1 MRLFVASGIF
11 HPEPGGPATYL
22 HQALPALQARGW
34 EPRVLTF
41 GAGSSDYPY
50 PVTRIPR
57 GALPLRYGRYA
68 AQAWRH
74 LRWADLVYAHTID
87 LPLVTRWQARRAVP
101 RVLKVVGDV
110 AWERAVRKGWVA
122 PDTDIDTFQTMPA
135 SATVEAARRA
145 RSAQAQAMTRIITPS
160 EYLRRMVIG
169 WGVDP
174 ARVQV
179 IYNALPPYDGPAL
192 TPAAAR
198 AHLGLGAGPTLLT
211 AARLQPWKGI
221 DHLIAALGHL
231 PEVRL
236 LVAGEGDDLPRLRAL
251 AAPLGERVQFLGRL
265 PREALYVHMQAADY
279 FVLYSGYEGLA
290 HTLLESL
297 RVGTPLIASARGG
310 NVEVVQHDVNG
321 LLVPYADVPALVEAL
336 RAAFAP
342 AQRERLAQR
351 TGEGMERFTFDH
363 MIHATDAALRQ
374 ALEGA
379 KHGG

>member
-1 MRLFVASGIF
+1 MMRLFVASGIF

-34 EPRVLTF
+34 EVRVLTF
-41 GAGSSDYPY
+41 GAGGGDYPY

-57 GALPLRYGRYA
+57 GALPLRYSRYA
-68 AQAWRH
+68 AQAWQH
-74 LRWADLVYAHTID
+74 LRWASLVYAHTID
-87 LPLVTRWQARRAVP
+87 LPLVTRWRTRPDVP

-110 AWERAVRKGWVA
+110 AWERAIRRGWVA
-122 PDTDIDTFQTMPA
+122 PETDINTFQTMPA
-135 SATVEAARRA
+135 SPTVEAARRA
-145 RSAQAQAMTRIITPS
+145 RSAQAQAMTLIITPS

-179 IYNALPPYDGPAL
+179 IYNALPPYTGAAL
-192 TPAAAR
+192 TQAEAR
-198 AHLGLGAGPTLLT
+198 AQLGLGAGPLLLT

-221 DHLIAALGHL
+221 DHLIAALRHL

-236 LVAGEGDDLPRLRAL
+236 LVAGEGDDLPRLQAL
-251 AAPLGERVQFLGRL
+251 AAPLGERVQFLGQL
-265 PREALYVHMQAADY
+265 PRELLYVYMQAADY
-279 FVLYSGYEGLA
+279 FALYSGYEGLA

-310 NVEVVQHDVNG
+310 NVEVVQHNVNG
-321 LLVPYADVPALVEAL
+321 LLVPYGDLDALVEAL
-336 RAAFAP
+336 RVAFAP
-342 AQRERLAQR
+342 GQRERLAQR

-363 MIHATDAALRQ
+363 MITATDAALRR
-374 ALEGA
+374 ALGP
-379 KHGG
+379 